1 MRIITSGVRSFVG
14 FAKEA
19 TMASITAMPLPDLIA
34 EAHAIS
40 NDVKSSFAALTPEQL
55 NWKPD
60 ENSWSV
66 AQCLDH
72 LIVINRPYLDIIDN
86 VTAGRYP
93 KTFLHRLPL
102 LPGIL
107 GKLLIKSLAP
117 ESTRK
122 LKASAKYMPS
132 ASSIDA
138 GIVQSFL
145 DSQNLLVEKMKSTRG
160 LDLDTIVITSP
171 VASVV
176 AYSLLD
182 AFRIIVVH
190 EQRHMAQA
198 GRVMQSA
205 GFPSA

>member
-1 MRIITSGVRSFVG
+1 
-14 FAKEA
+14 
-19 TMASITAMPLPDLIA
+19 MASMTTMPLPDLIA

-40 NDVKSSFAALTPEQL
+40 NDVQSSFAAFSPEQL
-55 NWKPD
+55 NWKPG

-72 LIVINRPYLDIIDN
+72 LIVINRPYLGIIDN

-122 LKASAKYMPS
+122 LKTSPKYAPS

-138 GIVQSFL
+138 GIVQRFL

-190 EQRHMAQA
+190 EQRHIAQA
-198 GRVMQSA
+198 RRVTQSA
-205 GFPSA
+205 GFPNH